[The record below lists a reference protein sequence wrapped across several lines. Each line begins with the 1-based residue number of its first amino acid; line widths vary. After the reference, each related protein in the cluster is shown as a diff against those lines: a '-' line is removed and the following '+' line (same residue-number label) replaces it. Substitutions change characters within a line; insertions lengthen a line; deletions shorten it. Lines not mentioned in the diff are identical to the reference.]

1 VGDTDEELMLRA
13 GSGDRTACQL
23 LVERHLGTVV
33 AFAERTLGGRDDAED
48 AAQDV
53 FLRVWQ
59 SAPRYEAGAA
69 KFTTWLYK
77 VAMNVCLDRIRKHRE
92 ATGDDVPELADSRP
106 GPRAAAETAELA
118 GRVRDAM
125 TTLPETQRMALALCH
140 YQGLRNIEAAQVLGV
155 SIEALESLLSRAR
168 RTMRE
173 ELKQLGPSLLGAS

>member
-59 SAPRYEAGAA
+59 AAPRYEAGAA

-92 ATGDDVPELADSRP
+92 LTDDGIPEPVESRP
-106 GPRAAAETAELA
+106 GPRAAVEAAELA
-118 GRVRDAM
+118 RRVRDAM
-125 TTLPETQRMALALCH
+125 TTLPEMQRMALALCH
-140 YQGLRNIEAAQVLGV
+140 YQGLRNIEAADVLGV
-155 SIEALESLLSRAR
+155 GIEALESLLARGRRA
-168 RTMRE
+168 MRE
-173 ELKQLGPSLLGAS
+173 KLKELGPSLLGVS